1 MLFMVAIPTAL
12 PVIFTGLKT
21 ALGISWMTLVAAE
34 LLASNNGLGY
44 MIQVARTIGRADII
58 VMGMLVIGVVGLILS
73 TILDFLENRYVK
85 GRRP

>member
-1 MLFMVAIPTAL
+1 ML
-12 PVIFTGLKT
+12 
-21 ALGISWMTLVAAE
+21 
-34 LLASNNGLGY
+34 
-44 MIQVARTIGRADII
+44 QVARTIGRADII